1 MDALHLAR
9 DLKTPQGRRAQGR
22 FLIEGVR
29 LVEDALDRG
38 VLPVE
43 AFVTPHLLESTPR
56 GQQLAQ
62 RLRQQSLTLFE
73 VNGRALALAADT
85 ESPAGVVVVAVLPE
99 PARDLPLLPATGLQ
113 ALLLDQVRD
122 PGNTGGILR
131 TAAAAG
137 LSVVV
142 SSEGTVDLW
151 GPKVVRAGAGA
162 HFRLDLYNGRPV
174 GSLEAWLRA
183 FAQVVVADGHARTS
197 LYEIDWRPN
206 TALVVSNEAHG
217 SSGWLSRQQVTP
229 ACIPMLGESESLN
242 VGAAAAIMLYEAQR
256 SRLRRL

>member
-1 MDALHLAR
+1 MDALHRAR
-9 DLKTPQGRRAQGR
+9 DLKTPQGRRTQGR
-22 FLIEGVR
+22 FLIEGIR

-38 VLPVE
+38 VIPVE

-56 GQQLAQ
+56 GQRLAQ
-62 RLRQQSLTLFE
+62 RLRRHSLSMFE
-73 VNGRALALAADT
+73 VNARALALAADT
-85 ESPAGVVVVAVLPE
+85 ETPAGVVVVAALPE
-99 PARDLPLLPATGLQ
+99 PAGALPLLPGAGLQ
-113 ALLLDQVRD
+113 ALLLDQLRD

-162 HFRLDLYNGRPV
+162 HFRLDLHNGQDV
-174 GSLEAWLRA
+174 ISLEAWLA
-183 FAQVVVADGHARTS
+183 SFAQVVVADGHARTS
-197 LYEIDWRPN
+197 LYDLDWQRN
-206 TALVVSNEAHG
+206 TLLVVSNEAHG
-217 SSGWLSRQQVTP
+217 SSGWLSRQQITP
-229 ACIPMLGESESLN
+229 ARIPMRGDTESLN

-256 SRLRRL
+256 NRLRRQ